1 MLNTIFIH
9 DSALYPNIK
18 ETPVLGINIAS
29 DDQIE
34 HITRADG
41 YSLLEI
47 EKSLFPIPNTLKIY
61 KSTCIDDLP
70 RGKEL
75 LQMPNAR

>member
-9 DSALYPNIK
+9 DSALYPNLK

-47 EKSLFPIPNTLKIY
+47 EKSLFPTL
-61 KSTCIDDLP
+61 
-70 RGKEL
+70 
-75 LQMPNAR
+75 